1 MSACHHFPRLAMTLR
16 KRVRMWMMTAV
27 SAVISTVPDMPA
39 SRHPMSRDRWLVE
52 KRLGAPIVEW
62 VKTRRE
68 QGRPWDA
75 IAAEMTFELGLP
87 DYVAPI
93 SRQLLQKW
101 CAAAPVGGDRQEEE
115 R

>member
-1 MSACHHFPRLAMTLR
+1 MTLR
-16 KRVRMWMMTAV
+16 KRVRMCIMAAV

-52 KRLGAPIVEW
+52 QRLGTPITEW
-62 VKTRRE
+62 VQARRDR
-68 QGRPWDA
+68 GRPWEA
-75 IAAEMTFELGLP
+75 IAAEMTDVLGLP

-101 CAAAPVGGDRQEEE
+101 CAAAPIEEAP
-115 R
+115 